1 MLPKSWLC
9 MENKAEDRKQKIGS
23 RRKEVEERKQK
34 KRSRR
39 NEAEDRKQKKGSM
52 KEGSMK
58 KDV

>member
-1 MLPKSWLC
+1 

-39 NEAEDRKQKKGSM
+39 NEAAPEKGNILILFL
-52 KEGSMK
+52 
-58 KDV
+58 